1 MKSPITGKEMKL
13 VRELANFQFRKED
26 FEIIYHYYLCD
37 QSNESFTN
45 DKLDKINQIQV
56 HNKYREKYGIPFPE
70 EIVAIKEK
78 YGVSSSKMSEI
89 LGLGT
94 NTYRLYED
102 EEMPSVSNG
111 RLILSIIQPEEFIRQ
126 VNASSHI
133 LTAKEVEKFVNRAKE
148 IQQAETYDNIGSSF
162 LISNLL
168 SEKPSEYSGYKKL
181 SIEKAMCVI
190 DYLGSQIELYKTK
203 LNKLLF
209 YADFLFYQEFGTSIT
224 GLKYRAIPFGPVPSD
239 FDKLYLKLQE
249 DTKIEIQEVAFDNG
263 HYGDIIRPLNNYS
276 NEVCSLEEKK
286 VLDKVIERFRN
297 LTSKQIADL
306 SHNEKAWLENN
317 TERNIISYQKYS
329 YDLNAFK

>member
-13 VRELANFQFRKED
+13 VRELAKFQFRKED
-26 FEIIYHYYLCD
+26 FEILYHYYLCD
-37 QSNESFTN
+37 QSKESFTN

-78 YGVSSSKMSEI
+78 YGVTSSKMSEI
-89 LGLGT
+89 LGFGT

-133 LTAKEVEKFVNRAKE
+133 LTTKEVEKFVNRAKE
-148 IQQAETYDNIGSSF
+148 IEQHESYKNIGSSI

-168 SEKPSEYSGYKKL
+168 SDKPSEYSGYKKL
-181 SIEKAMCVI
+181 SIEKAMSVI
-190 DYLGSQIELYKTK
+190 YYLGNHIELYKTK

-209 YADFLFYQEFGTSIT
+209 YTDFLFYQEFGTSIT

-249 DTKIEIQEVAFDNG
+249 DNKIEIQEVAFDNG
-263 HYGDIIRPLNNYS
+263 HYGDIIRPLNNNY
-276 NEVCSLEEKK
+276 NGLCSIEEQQ
-286 VLDKVIERFRN
+286 VLDKVIDRFRN
-297 LTSKQIADL
+297 LSSRQIADV
-306 SHNEKAWLENN
+306 SHNEKAWLENI
-317 TERNIISYQKYS
+317 EEKNIISYQKYS
-329 YDLNAFK
+329 YNLNAFD